1 MLEPAYPPQ
10 MCSEQQIKG
19 PCLNSLH
26 LRDEVITGGK
36 TTGRPSLALRSPW
49 KRARPARDVST
60 WGHLRHRLGLSVTRS
75 SKRLC
80 EGRRRLLPSILLH
93 GRLNGGLVLRQWNEG
108 RRRKWKL
115 DPTQPQTKSLV
126 QFIKKKKK
134 KKANPCTVFSVAK
147 CTDLIQVCMQVP
159 MVCCALEISVAN
171 RVNGLLNWIETFNGP
186 YWFWIRPRRKRWEL
200 DKMC

>member
-1 MLEPAYPPQ
+1 ME
-10 MCSEQQIKG
+10 
-19 PCLNSLH
+19 
-26 LRDEVITGGK
+26 TGQTCEGWVLSAA
-36 TTGRPSLALRSPW
+36 GEGEL
-49 KRARPARDVST
+49 ST

-134 KKANPCTVFSVAK
+134 KGKSLHRFLCCKVHWLDSGLHAGSHGLLCSGNFCCKQSKRPFELNWNLQWTLLVLDQAQKKKVRAGQNVLGKIPLGVHLC
-147 CTDLIQVCMQVP
+147 LI
-159 MVCCALEISVAN
+159 VAN
-171 RVNGLLNWIETFNGP
+171 SL
-186 YWFWIRPRRKRWEL
+186 
-200 DKMC
+200 

>member
-1 MLEPAYPPQ
+1 MPQFLTLERWSNNRWQDHRQAQPGTAVA
-10 MCSEQQIKG
+10 ME
-19 PCLNSLH
+19 
-26 LRDEVITGGK
+26 TGQTCEGWVLSAAGEGK
-36 TTGRPSLALRSPW
+36 L
-49 KRARPARDVST
+49 ST